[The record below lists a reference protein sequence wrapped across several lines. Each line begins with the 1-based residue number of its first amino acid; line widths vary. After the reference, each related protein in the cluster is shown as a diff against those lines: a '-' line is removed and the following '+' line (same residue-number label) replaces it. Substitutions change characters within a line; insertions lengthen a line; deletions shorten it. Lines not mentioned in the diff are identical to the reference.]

1 MENWEGIYGLMEDV
15 SKKTPK
21 EVREEKRREANRKA
35 AAENMQKK
43 QASIYDADGKVV
55 TSYDKKLAKRKEE
68 QKKDKRNTL
77 ITRITLIVVLV
88 AVAAALIFAIGKKVN
103 ERYGTAV
110 TVNGEKIGR
119 VEYDFYY
126 HMGINNFMNTY
137 GSYAS

>member
-55 TSYDKKLAKRKEE
+55 PRGRKNRRRTSV
-68 QKKDKRNTL
+68 TL
-77 ITRITLIVVLV
+77 
-88 AVAAALIFAIGKKVN
+88 
-103 ERYGTAV
+103 
-110 TVNGEKIGR
+110 
-119 VEYDFYY
+119 
-126 HMGINNFMNTY
+126 
-137 GSYAS
+137 

>member
-55 TSYDKKLAKRKEE
+55 TLS
-68 QKKDKRNTL
+68 L
-77 ITRITLIVVLV
+77 IHISEPTRP
-88 AVAAALIFAIGKKVN
+88 
-103 ERYGTAV
+103 Y
-110 TVNGEKIGR
+110 
-119 VEYDFYY
+119 
-126 HMGINNFMNTY
+126 
-137 GSYAS
+137 